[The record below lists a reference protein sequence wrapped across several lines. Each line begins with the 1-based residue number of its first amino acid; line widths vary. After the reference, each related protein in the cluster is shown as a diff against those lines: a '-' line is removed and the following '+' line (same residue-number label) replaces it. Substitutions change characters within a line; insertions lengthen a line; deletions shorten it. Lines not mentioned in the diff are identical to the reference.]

1 MADTSYTQNQVSFK
15 LLNLFITNAV
25 IMSSK
30 IAYPEENTMEKTL
43 VVTVCSVYFG
53 DTIITSRLVREDDFA
68 GGCHGG
74 YFTLSNY
81 VWLKLLNLVF
91 TDAVITS
98 SKIAY
103 RGQTTMEETL
113 VVTVCSAY
121 FGNIINSSHLV

>member
-1 MADTSYTQNQVSFK
+1 MADISYTQNQVMFK
-15 LLNLFITNAV
+15 LLNLFITDAV
-25 IMSSK
+25 ITSSK

-43 VVTVCSVYFG
+43 MVTVCSVCLG

-81 VWLKLLNLVF
+81 VWPKLFNLVF

-98 SKIAY
+98 SKIVY
-103 RGQTTMEETL
+103 P
-113 VVTVCSAY
+113 
-121 FGNIINSSHLV
+121 

>member
-1 MADTSYTQNQVSFK
+1 M
-15 LLNLFITNAV
+15 ITL
-25 IMSSK
+25 SE
-30 IAYPEENTMEKTL
+30 IAYPEENTIEKTL

-53 DTIITSRLVREDDFA
+53 DTIITSGLGREDDFA

-113 VVTVCSAY
+113 VVIVCSVY
-121 FGNIINSSHLV
+121 FGNFINRSHLV